1 MQDNVILGSIG
12 HIDHGK
18 TSLIAA
24 LNGFWG
30 DEREDEQK
38 RGITLDLSFS
48 NLSNGIKNI
57 AFIDVPGH
65 ERLVKNMI
73 AGAFGIDYAL
83 LVIASNE
90 GIKPQTLEHLK
101 ITYLLGIKEFLVI
114 LTKTDLASK
123 NTIAAL
129 KLQIKELFSHYNLN
143 YSIFEC
149 SIYDNASIQALKEAL
164 FLLPKKLHRD
174 LGYFRYYIDRAF
186 AIKGSGCVV
195 SGTLLDGNL
204 NVEQKIWCCNLQKSL
219 GIKNIQS
226 HNAFIKEA
234 KSGQRIAIN
243 LAGISHNALKRGYL
257 LTKKGYLRGFN
268 AVEVCLDLHE
278 NVTHNNEVL
287 VFIGSLKCK
296 GKVLFLKNHPKY
308 ATLKCDRAIFSAFGE
323 RFILRD
329 ENKTL
334 GGGKILSPIGDPM
347 KKKQKLAF
355 LESLDKEDFKTAFSI
370 LLSAHKKGFGLI
382 SAMQRFGIPQS
393 EAINIASEIQ
403 DCFVSTKHLV
413 AYGKQTEQILEKII
427 HNILDKNPN
436 ALLSPAL
443 LSQKHAWIV
452 EDFAKMVLETM
463 HQRGLLNKE
472 ESFYISLSFKENIQD
487 YLYKSIY
494 ETLQMQGFE
503 PIAPYNLYE
512 SLDIDRATG
521 NLVLKQLTREKKVI
535 RLNHKL
541 FISAQ
546 SLSQLLALMRK
557 ILQDEGYLE
566 LNNLKN
572 HLNLSRKYLITYLD
586 YLDSFSDIINK
597 EGRRFKKDQLC

>member
-123 NTIAAL
+123 NTIAAI

-174 LGYFRYYIDRAF
+174 LGCFRYYIDRAF

-278 NVTHNNEVL
+278 NITHNSEVL

-382 SAMQRFGIPQS
+382 STMQRFGIPQS